1 MKNIIFKVAL
11 VSFIGLASC
20 SDKNPTPTYTLSSEF
35 KDYFVNHDVRTKWI
49 YKDTS
54 SGLIDTIELIS
65 KVGEGWQEEG
75 KNPESGEGYRLEF
88 TSKKNRD
95 FTLNVASSK
104 SGFYSA
110 TLNPTPLSN
119 GADAGSV
126 RWGYKPSENRWYDE
140 FKDSLKLKDSIFY
153 DVILSNSSAISY
165 NRCYYS
171 SEGLVAFK
179 DYQLIKVLKL

>member
-1 MKNIIFKVAL
+1 MKNIILNIAILSL
-11 VSFIGLASC
+11 VGLASC

-35 KDYFVNHDVRTKWI
+35 KDYFVNHDVGTKWI

-54 SGLIDTIELIS
+54 SGLLDTIELIS

-75 KNPESGEGYRLEF
+75 KNAESGEGYRLEF

-110 TLNPTPLSN
+110 YLNPEPSST
-119 GADAGSV
+119 GAHLGTISWA
-126 RWGYKPSENRWYDE
+126 YQPSEDRWYDE
-140 FKDSLKLKDSIFY
+140 FIDSLIIEEKKFN
-153 DVILSNSSAISY
+153 DVIFSHSSSVPY
-165 NRCYYS
+165 FRCYYS
-171 SEGLVAFK
+171 KMGLIVFNEFV
-179 DYQLIKVLKL
+179 LENVIK